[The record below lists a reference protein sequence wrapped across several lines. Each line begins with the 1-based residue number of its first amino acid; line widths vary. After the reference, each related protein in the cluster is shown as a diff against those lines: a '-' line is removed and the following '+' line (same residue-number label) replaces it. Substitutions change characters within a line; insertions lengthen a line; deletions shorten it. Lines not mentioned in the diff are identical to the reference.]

1 MSKLNVSL
9 IQTSKLALTPQLQ
22 NAIKLLQYSAI
33 ELNQEIQNIFESN
46 PLIEKEEI
54 CENFEDDDCQI
65 HYSHYEAFNV
75 NQNKNF
81 ISTSEIIEKT
91 TYEETSLQDYLL
103 WQVQLLN
110 ISDKDKKIA
119 ESIVDYIN
127 EDGYLIKEIC
137 DIFDDIYLNS
147 DITLDEIIAVQHLLQ
162 NLDPVGTCVQN
173 IQESLVIQ
181 LQNYESHKDLIPNAI
196 IIVNEFFEDYV
207 NNNINSMISNLNLN
221 EDQYNMIDNIIKNQ
235 SARPGSKFS
244 SKKNF
249 EYIIPDIKIFK
260 KNSEWIVQSNK
271 LISPNIQIN
280 QKYVEY
286 SNDKISSE
294 DKDYLKSNLQEAKLF
309 IKNINFRNDTLIRLT
324 KCILKKQLDFFEN
337 GKENL
342 IPLNLREIAQE
353 IDVHESTA
361 SRLTSGKYMETP
373 YGVFELK
380 YFFSS
385 SITNKTGKRIAS
397 QSIKEKIKKII
408 KSENKSKPLSDEK
421 ISQIL
426 KNDNIN
432 VARRTVTKYRESLN
446 FEPSSERKTK

>member
-1 MSKLNVSL
+1 MAKLNLSS

-46 PLIEKEEI
+46 PLIEKDDI
-54 CENFEDDDCQI
+54 CEDFEENDCQI
-65 HYSHYEAFNV
+65 HYSHYEDFSV
-75 NQNKNF
+75 NQNKNL
-81 ISTSEIIEKT
+81 ISTSEVIEKT
-91 TYEETSLQDYLL
+91 TSDESSLQEYIL

-127 EDGYLIKEIC
+127 EDGYLIKEIFE
-137 DIFDDIYLNS
+137 IFDDIFLNS
-147 DITLDEIIAVQHLLQ
+147 DITLDEIIAIQHLLQ
-162 NLDPVGTCVQN
+162 NLDPVGTCTRD

-181 LQNYESHKDLIPNAI
+181 LQNYESHKDLAHTAI
-196 IIVNEFFEDYV
+196 IIITEFFEDYT
-207 NNNINSMISNLNLN
+207 NNNRNLIISNLNLN
-221 EDQYNMIDNIIKNQ
+221 EDKYNLIDNIIKNQ

-244 SKKNF
+244 SKKEF
-249 EYIIPDIKIFK
+249 EYIIPDVKIFK
-260 KNSEWIVQSNK
+260 KNFEWIIQSNK
-271 LISPNIQIN
+271 LISPNIRIN
-280 QKYVEY
+280 EKYVEY
-286 SNDKISSE
+286 SNEKISSE

-309 IKNINFRNDTLIRLT
+309 IKNIKYRNDTLMKLS
-324 KCILKKQLDFFEN
+324 KCILRKQLNFFEN

-342 IPLNLREIAQE
+342 IPLNLKEIAQDIE
-353 IDVHESTA
+353 VHESTV
-361 SRLTSGKYMETP
+361 SRLTTGKYMETP

-385 SITNKTGKRIAS
+385 SAFNKTGKKISS

-408 KSENKSKPLSDEK
+408 KSENKSKPFSDEK

-426 KNDNIN
+426 KDDNIN

-446 FEPSSERKTK
+446 FESSSERKTK